1 MIPSF
6 TPEQLRVH
14 QVAAKAPGQGCRRT
28 AGGGGYRDD
37 RSAPVADQV
46 PMPVEDPLT
55 RLQDAT
61 ALWSIRQCTAAEVIE
76 AACDCLVAGVDSPSL
91 RILAGVSPSAG
102 SQELIQWLEPALDEL
117 GLTYLP
123 QGSQVGEDAAVRVMA
138 SRLLAGALTPR
149 ELARWAPLG
158 DRTRRHAARGRAGP
172 ARRRLRHAG
181 VRRGDRSGHRC
192 TRSRRGAA
200 RDRC

>member
-1 MIPSF
+1 M
-6 TPEQLRVH
+6 
-14 QVAAKAPGQGCRRT
+14 
-28 AGGGGYRDD
+28 
-37 RSAPVADQV
+37 ADHV

-91 RILAGVSPSAG
+91 RILAGVSPAAG
-102 SQELIQWLEPALDEL
+102 SQELIQWLEPTLDEV

-123 QGSQVGEDAAVRVMA
+123 QCSQVGEDAAVRVMA

-149 ELARWAPLG
+149 ELARWAHSVIGHDGTPLAEELVLLDDDYDTLEFG
-158 DRTRRHAARGRAGP
+158 EETGADIDARVLAE
-172 ARRRLRHAG
+172 ARRVTAAEDH
-181 VRRGDRSGHRC
+181 RRRSQPQQSSQT
-192 TRSRRGAA
+192 TRSAA
-200 RDRC
+200 PLSGGHSYRS